1 MQYDEF
7 MDLIMDHYEHPRN
20 FGELDEYDLVQHGGN
35 EGCGDTIKLYIKF
48 SPDGSRVQDISFTGE
63 GCIVSLASTSII
75 LDKIK
80 NEKVDSIYRY
90 DLEKMKEYLGKDLVI
105 RRPRCAT
112 LVIDTLKTAIKR
124 HDRIKRN
131 EELQRKTG

>member
-1 MQYDEF
+1 MQHDEL
-7 MDLIMDHYEHPRN
+7 MDLIMDHYENPRN
-20 FGELDEYDLVQHGGN
+20 FGKLDEYDLVQNGGN

-48 SPDGSRVQDISFTGE
+48 SPDGLRIEDVSFTGE

-75 LDKIK
+75 LEKLK
-80 NEKVDSIYRY
+80 NEKIESISQF
-90 DLEKMKEYLGKDLVI
+90 DLEKMKEYLGKDIVI

-124 HDRIKRN
+124 FVYIKRSD
-131 EELQRKTG
+131 ELQRKTG